1 MKLNG
6 DRLGDAFHVRL
17 TKDCEDFVREQAK
30 VYGVSPTTFIRMFI
44 IENMNEGGKED
55 AVMAKKISRLIQ
67 KIDRADEA
75 EKDEK
80 KTRPLWEQS
89 SEKDYAFK

>member
-17 TKDCEDFVREQAK
+17 TKDCEDFVRAQAK

-44 IENMNEGGKED
+44 IENMSEGGKEES
-55 AVMAKKISRLIQ
+55 VMAKKISRIIQ
-67 KIDRADEA
+67 KIDRAEEA
-75 EKDEK
+75 EKDDLNCE
-80 KTRPLWEQS
+80 EAFCGQ
-89 SEKDYAFK
+89 SEKTYAYD

>member
-17 TKDCEDFVREQAK
+17 TKDCEDFVRSQAK

-44 IENMNEGGKED
+44 IENMSEGGKED

-67 KIDRADEA
+67 KIDRAEEA
-75 EKDEK
+75 EKDELNCEESFQSQPE
-80 KTRPLWEQS
+80 KT
-89 SEKDYAFK
+89 YAYD